1 MISREDFVKIKAMHT
16 AGMYHKDIAG
26 QLGIHPKTVKR
37 ALQREDAPARERAK
51 RGSKLDPFRAQVDE
65 MLSRGIWNGAV
76 ILRELQKAGY
86 TGGHTILRDYI
97 QPKRAMRSAGERK
110 TVRFETPPGQQLQS
124 DWGQVDVWIAGQQQR
139 VHFIVNTLGYS
150 RRFHFWCTDSEDA
163 EHTYEGLIR
172 TFEYLGGVTN
182 EVLVDNQKAAVLLP
196 RSNTGA
202 PAVFQARLVD
212 LALLYGFEPKACR
225 PYRAHTKGKD
235 ERMVG
240 YIKHHFF
247 VRYREFDSW
256 AHLNQMAEQW
266 LAEEADQ
273 RVHGTVK
280 EVVAERFEREKDALK
295 ALPAQRYDTA
305 YHEQRMAGWD
315 GYVDV
320 RGQRYSVPG
329 ELAGRPVRIRISL
342 DGMLTIYTQDLQTL
356 VAQHPLA
363 GTPGAWITVA
373 HHHSDLWATALGASF
388 EASCGVERRALG
400 VYQEV
405 LEEVLE

>member
-16 AGMYHKDIAG
+16 AGMYQKDIAS

-37 ALQREDAPARERAK
+37 ALARDDAPARVRVK
-51 RGSKLDPFRAQVDE
+51 RGSKLDGYRAQVDE
-65 MLSRGIWNGAV
+65 MLGRGIWNGAV
-76 ILRELQKAGY
+76 ILRELQKVGY

-97 QPKRAMRSAGERK
+97 QPKRAMRTAAERK

-172 TFEYLGGVTN
+172 SFEYFGGVPAQ
-182 EVLVDNQKAAVLLP
+182 VLLDNQKAAVLLP
-196 RSNTGA
+196 RSNKGA
-202 PAVFQARLVD
+202 PAVFQARFVD

-225 PYRAHTKGKD
+225 PYRARTKGKD

-240 YIKHHFF
+240 YIKHNFF
-247 VRYREFDSW
+247 VRYQAFEGW

-266 LAEEADQ
+266 LREEADA

-280 EVVAERFEREKDALK
+280 EVVAERFAREKEALK

-320 RGQRYSVPG
+320 RSNRYSVPG
-329 ELAGRPVRIRISL
+329 ELAGRAVRIRISL
-342 DGMLTIYTQDLQTL
+342 DGLLTIYAQDQQTP
-356 VAQHPLA
+356 VAQHALA
-363 GTPGAWITVA
+363 STLHATPREWITVA
-373 HHHSDLWATALGASF
+373 DHHSDLWSKALGASL
-388 EASCGVERRALG
+388 GVERRALD

-405 LEEVLE
+405 LE

>member
-1 MISREDFVKIKAMHT
+1 MISREDFVKIKAMHM
-16 AGMYHKDIAG
+16 AGMYQKDIAS

-37 ALQREDAPARERAK
+37 ALVRDDAPTRVRAK
-51 RGSKLDPFRAQVDE
+51 RNSKLDPFRAQVDE
-65 MLSRGIWNGAV
+65 MLSRGIWNGQV
-76 ILRELQKAGY
+76 ILRALQKVGY

-97 QPKRAMRSAGERK
+97 QPKRATRTAAERK

-124 DWGQVDVWIAGQQQR
+124 DWGQVDVWIAGQKQR

-172 TFEYLGGVTN
+172 SFEYFGGVTA
-182 EVLVDNQKAAVLLP
+182 EVLVDNQKAAVLMP

-202 PAVFQARLVD
+202 PAVFQARFVD

-225 PYRAHTKGKD
+225 PYRARTKGKD

-240 YIKHHFF
+240 YIKHNFF

-256 AHLNQMAEQW
+256 AHLNQLAEQW
-266 LAEEADQ
+266 LGEEADQ
-273 RVHGTVK
+273 RLHGTVK
-280 EVVAERFEREKDALK
+280 EVVIERFEREKVALK
-295 ALPAQRYDTA
+295 ALPAQRYDTS
-305 YHEQRMAGWD
+305 YYEQRMAGWD

-320 RGQRYSVPG
+320 RGNRYSVPG
-329 ELAGRPVRIRISL
+329 ELAGCPVRIRISL
-342 DGMLTIYTQDLQTL
+342 DGLLTIYAQDLQTP
-356 VAQHPLA
+356 VAQHALA
-363 GTPGAWITVA
+363 STSGPWIMAT
-373 HHHSDLWATALGASF
+373 HHHSDMWSKALGASF
-388 EASCGVERRALG
+388 EASFGVERRALA

-405 LEEVLE
+405 LE

>member
-1 MISREDFVKIKAMHT
+1 
-16 AGMYHKDIAG
+16 
-26 QLGIHPKTVKR
+26 
-37 ALQREDAPARERAK
+37 
-51 RGSKLDPFRAQVDE
+51 
-65 MLSRGIWNGAV
+65 
-76 ILRELQKAGY
+76 
-86 TGGHTILRDYI
+86 
-97 QPKRAMRSAGERK
+97 
-110 TVRFETPPGQQLQS
+110 
-124 DWGQVDVWIAGQQQR
+124 
-139 VHFIVNTLGYS
+139 
-150 RRFHFWCTDSEDA
+150 
-163 EHTYEGLIR
+163 
-172 TFEYLGGVTN
+172 
-182 EVLVDNQKAAVLLP
+182 
-196 RSNTGA
+196 
-202 PAVFQARLVD
+202 
-212 LALLYGFEPKACR
+212 
-225 PYRAHTKGKD
+225 
-235 ERMVG
+235 
-240 YIKHHFF
+240 
-247 VRYREFDSW
+247 
-256 AHLNQMAEQW
+256 MAEQW